1 MRRASVLAQLARGA
15 ARGFGGAP
23 AEGQQQLGGAMVAA
37 ARGMAGHGHPPEVVP
52 NPLQQI
58 VPPIIK
64 GIKAG
69 VDGIKNG
76 IPAAAA
82 AIAGSGAARGAAAY
96 FADHVLLS
104 GLVAEPRD
112 LDLAKWA
119 SWLAANGYENRE
131 GWAKVVA
138 AVEERL
144 PTLTPADVSALAP
157 ALHSQGLYSK
167 EVFSGFAA
175 VLRAKFTEFETPALC
190 EIAAAFA
197 ENDHFEVDLFDDIA
211 DSIAYCNHYLA
222 ATATPLPVI
231 ARTFAAYA
239 KFGHDRAD
247 LFIPLA
253 RAVHEDAL
261 RSLEDGELRAT
272 VVGLLAAFSKLHFWP
287 DCTEALFVIAEQRPS
302 AFQGADNA
310 VIQEAIARMRATT
323 GGSLPWYDGG
333 FKDWEHFHGRP
344 FGDYNLW
351 VVRDELYGQT
361 YRPSDISPG
370 AKPKKAAE

>member
-1 MRRASVLAQLARGA
+1 MRRATLLAQLARGA
-15 ARGFGGAP
+15 ARGLGGGAP
-23 AEGQQQLGGAMVAA
+23 AEGQQQLGGATAAA
-37 ARGMAGHGHPPEVVP
+37 ARGMAGHGAPPAVVP

-82 AIAGSGAARGAAAY
+82 AIVGSGAARSAVAY
-96 FADHVLLS
+96 FADNVLLS
-104 GLVAEPRD
+104 GTFADARD
-112 LDLAKWA
+112 LDLPKWA
-119 SWLAANGYENRE
+119 AWLAANGYENKE
-131 GWAKVVA
+131 GWAKIVA
-138 AVEERL
+138 AVRERL
-144 PTLTPADVSALAP
+144 PSLTAADVSALAP

-167 EVFSGFAA
+167 DVFEGFAA
-175 VLRAKFTEFETPALC
+175 VIKSKFAEFETPAL
-190 EIAAAFA
+190 
-197 ENDHFEVDLFDDIA
+197 
-211 DSIAYCNHYLA
+211 
-222 ATATPLPVI
+222 LPDI

-239 KFGHDRAD
+239 KFGRDRAD

-253 RAVHEDAL
+253 RAVHEDRL
-261 RSLEDGELRAT
+261 RALEDPELRAT

-287 DCTEALFVIAEQRPS
+287 DCTEALFVIADQRPA

-310 VIQEAIARMRATT
+310 VIQEAIARMRAAT
-323 GGSLPWYDGG
+323 GGSLPWYEGG

-361 YRPSDISPG
+361 YRPSDISPA
-370 AKPKKAAE
+370 AKPKKLEE